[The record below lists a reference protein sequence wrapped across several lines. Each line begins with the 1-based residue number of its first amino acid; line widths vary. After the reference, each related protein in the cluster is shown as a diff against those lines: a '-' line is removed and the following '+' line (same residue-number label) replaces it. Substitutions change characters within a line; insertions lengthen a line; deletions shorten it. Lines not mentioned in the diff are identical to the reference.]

1 MFTQQKSMKCIH
13 GVNIFHKYNVK
24 AFIGNG
30 NTRVYLAQDQVGG
43 RVAIKEVNLFYSSR
57 ILIFKT

>member
-13 GVNIFHKYNVK
+13 GVNIFNKYSVK

-43 RVAIKEVNLFYSSR
+43 RVAIKEVTNY
-57 ILIFKT
+57 